1 MMDDVDDEPNG
12 LVEDGLRDRL
22 CLDPVGV
29 LVDNDL
35 DVHVATW
42 CFSKWSDQIDP

>member
-1 MMDDVDDEPNG
+1 MDDVDDEPNG
-12 LVEDGLRDRL
+12 LVEDSLRDRL

-35 DVHVATW
+35 DVHVAPW
-42 CFSKWSDQIDP
+42 CFSKRSDQIDP